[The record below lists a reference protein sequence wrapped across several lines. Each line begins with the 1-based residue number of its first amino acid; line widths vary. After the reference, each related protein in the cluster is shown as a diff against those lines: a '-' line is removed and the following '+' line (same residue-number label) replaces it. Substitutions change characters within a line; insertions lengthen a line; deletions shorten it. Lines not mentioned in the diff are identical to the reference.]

1 MLKKFAK
8 FILGLAIFS
17 LIGGCAVG
25 SDYVKPTPQQ
35 VNLPAEWHAKLPH
48 NGSDLQLI
56 DWWGQFKDPT
66 LSYLIESALQTN
78 PSIFQAIAKIKQAQ
92 ANLQGSRSFLFPSV
106 TGIGSAEVDK
116 NTIVST
122 NTTGG
127 TGDVFSNNG
136 MTNGYSAGVNMSW
149 EIDLFGANRRA
160 IEASEARY
168 AASQQNW
175 NDAKVSLAAQVAD
188 VYVSIRQCQNLL
200 LTYQEENKSR
210 LATQNITELRVNAGF
225 SPRTDGNQASG
236 SLYQNSS
243 TLAQQRGVCEKYANQ
258 LVALSGVSHTQLEA
272 KLSES
277 FGYIP
282 LPKEVSIN
290 ALPAEIINQRPDV
303 AAAERNLAAANAD
316 LSVAIANRYPQVSLT
331 GSISA
336 NGGSLYAGQPTSW
349 SLGPSIS
356 LPFTDGGYLRAQE
369 SLSSAK
375 YEEALATYR
384 SKIINA
390 VQEVEDS
397 LVRINAAN
405 QRVVAAEKA
414 ERNYAAYF
422 EGYNQKYN
430 TGWANLLDLETVRVT
445 LIGSKEK
452 LASAK
457 LEQVEAWIAL
467 YKAVGGE
474 WNKTVSQ

>member
-1 MLKKFAK
+1 
-8 FILGLAIFS
+8 
-17 LIGGCAVG
+17 
-25 SDYVKPTPQQ
+25 
-35 VNLPAEWHAKLPH
+35 
-48 NGSDLQLI
+48 LQLI

-136 MTNGYSAGVNMSW
+136 MTNGYSAGANMSW

-175 NDAKVSLAAQVAD
+175 NDAKVSLATQVAD

-258 LVALSGVSHTQLEA
+258 LVALSGVSPTQLEA
-272 KLSES
+272 K
-277 FGYIP
+277 
-282 LPKEVSIN
+282 
-290 ALPAEIINQRPDV
+290 
-303 AAAERNLAAANAD
+303 
-316 LSVAIANRYPQVSLT
+316 
-331 GSISA
+331 
-336 NGGSLYAGQPTSW
+336 
-349 SLGPSIS
+349 
-356 LPFTDGGYLRAQE
+356 
-369 SLSSAK
+369 
-375 YEEALATYR
+375 
-384 SKIINA
+384 
-390 VQEVEDS
+390 
-397 LVRINAAN
+397 
-405 QRVVAAEKA
+405 
-414 ERNYAAYF
+414 
-422 EGYNQKYN
+422 
-430 TGWANLLDLETVRVT
+430 
-445 LIGSKEK
+445 
-452 LASAK
+452 
-457 LEQVEAWIAL
+457 
-467 YKAVGGE
+467 
-474 WNKTVSQ
+474 

>member
-1 MLKKFAK
+1 M
-8 FILGLAIFS
+8 
-17 LIGGCAVG
+17 
-25 SDYVKPTPQQ
+25 
-35 VNLPAEWHAKLPH
+35 
-48 NGSDLQLI
+48 
-56 DWWGQFKDPT
+56 
-66 LSYLIESALQTN
+66 
-78 PSIFQAIAKIKQAQ
+78 
-92 ANLQGSRSFLFPSV
+92 
-106 TGIGSAEVDK
+106 
-116 NTIVST
+116 
-122 NTTGG
+122 
-127 TGDVFSNNG
+127 
-136 MTNGYSAGVNMSW
+136 
-149 EIDLFGANRRA
+149 
-160 IEASEARY
+160 
-168 AASQQNW
+168 
-175 NDAKVSLAAQVAD
+175 
-188 VYVSIRQCQNLL
+188 
-200 LTYQEENKSR
+200 
-210 LATQNITELRVNAGF
+210 
-225 SPRTDGNQASG
+225 
-236 SLYQNSS
+236 
-243 TLAQQRGVCEKYANQ
+243 
-258 LVALSGVSHTQLEA
+258 
-272 KLSES
+272 
-277 FGYIP
+277 
-282 LPKEVSIN
+282 
-290 ALPAEIINQRPDV
+290 
-303 AAAERNLAAANAD
+303 AAANAD

-414 ERNYAAYF
+414 EQNYAAYF

-474 WNKTVSQ
+474 WNKTISQ

>member
-1 MLKKFAK
+1 MKTFSRY
-8 FILGLAIFS
+8 ILSLAI
-17 LIGGCAVG
+17 LIYISGCAVG

-35 VNLPAEWHAKLPH
+35 VNLPDKWHATLPH
-48 NGSDLQLI
+48 NGSNLQLI
-56 DWWGQFKDPT
+56 DWWGQFNDST
-66 LSYLIESALQTN
+66 LTYLIESALQTN

-122 NTTGG
+122 NSTGG

-136 MTNGYSAGVNMSW
+136 MTNGYSAGANMSW

-188 VYVSIRQCQNLL
+188 VYVSIRECQNLL

-210 LATQNITELRVNAGF
+210 IATKNITELRVNAGF

-243 TLAQQRGVCEKYANQ
+243 TLAQQRGVCEKYTNQ

-282 LPKEVSIN
+282 LPKAVIIN

-316 LSVAIANRYPQVSLT
+316 LSVATANRYPQVSLT

-369 SLSSAK
+369 SLNAAK
-375 YEEALATYR
+375 YEEAFATYR
-384 SKIINA
+384 GKIINA

-405 QRVVAAEKA
+405 QRVVAAEQA
-414 ERNYAAYF
+414 EQNYAAYF

-445 LIGSKEK
+445 LLSSKEK

-474 WNKTVSQ
+474 WNKTVIQ

>member
-1 MLKKFAK
+1 
-8 FILGLAIFS
+8 
-17 LIGGCAVG
+17 
-25 SDYVKPTPQQ
+25 
-35 VNLPAEWHAKLPH
+35 
-48 NGSDLQLI
+48 
-56 DWWGQFKDPT
+56 
-66 LSYLIESALQTN
+66 
-78 PSIFQAIAKIKQAQ
+78 
-92 ANLQGSRSFLFPSV
+92 
-106 TGIGSAEVDK
+106 VDK

-136 MTNGYSAGVNMSW
+136 MTNGYSAGANMSW

-414 ERNYAAYF
+414 EQNYAAYF